1 MQGPRGRSGLFL
13 VRVWLEND
21 AHLRARITE
30 VVDLV
35 DGPETI
41 TFTGRTDDIERRLS
55 SWLRAFTDRNEPVTS
70 P

>member
-21 AHLRARITE
+21 ALLRARITE
-30 VVDLV
+30 IVDLV

-55 SWLRAFTDRNEPVTS
+55 NWLRAFTDRNEPVTS

>member
-1 MQGPRGRSGLFL
+1 MQAPRGRSGLFL

-21 AHLRARITE
+21 ALLRARITE

-41 TFTGRTDDIERRLS
+41 TFTGRTDDIERRLGN
-55 SWLRAFTDRNEPVTS
+55 WLRAFTDRNEPVTS
-70 P
+70 S

>member
-21 AHLRARITE
+21 ALLRARITE

-35 DGPETI
+35 DGPGTI
-41 TFTGRTDDIERRLS
+41 TFTGRTDDIERRLAN
-55 SWLRAFTDRNEPVTS
+55 WLRAFTDRNEPVTS

>member
-35 DGPETI
+35 DGSETI